1 VRALRQRRPIGRQAR
16 AWITRKKRVSIGS
29 PAQRSLL
36 SYLTD
41 QNPSTPSADPD
52 WLRAL
57 HPDDRPGILD
67 TLKAAR
73 EARSAFI
80 LRPRIRADDGQY
92 RHVRAWAIPEYAN
105 DGTVAGFTL
114 TIFPDAALE
123 RRRQRR
129 NTMTT
134 AQSQTRATGSAAF
147 GPQVIAAAHDA

>member
-1 VRALRQRRPIGRQAR
+1 VRALRERRPVGRQAR

-29 PAQRSLL
+29 PVQGSLL

-41 QNPSTPSADPD
+41 QSPTTTSGDPD

-92 RHVRAWAIPEYAN
+92 RHIRAWAIPEYAQ
-105 DGTVAGFTL
+105 DGTVAGFTI
-114 TIFPDAALE
+114 TIYPDAALE

-129 NTMTT
+129 TT
-134 AQSQTRATGSAAF
+134 VTNAQPPTPAAGSAAF
-147 GPQVIAAAHDA
+147 GPQLIAVAHDG